1 MPEESLTDRTHR
13 LIVKTLALDTS
24 TLNGDAELSEL
35 SRDSI
40 QLFELV
46 LAFEREFNLQASYD
60 DLIRIITVD
69 DIINYLEKR
78 LSLVPA

>member
-1 MPEESLTDRTHR
+1 MPEDSLKDRTR
-13 LIVKTLALDTS
+13 TLIARTLELDKEALR
-24 TLNGDAELSEL
+24 GDAELSEL

-69 DIINYLEKR
+69 DIINYLKTR
-78 LSLVPA
+78 LSPVPA